1 MKNNLHL
8 LGFEYEPRFLR
19 ARLSFP
25 NEFCD
30 SLQTHFLICK
40 LIAILVSS
48 GHTEG

>member
-8 LGFEYEPRFLR
+8 DLDYEPEFLR

-30 SLQTHFLICK
+30 SLQTHFFICK
-40 LIAILVSS
+40 LIAIPVSS